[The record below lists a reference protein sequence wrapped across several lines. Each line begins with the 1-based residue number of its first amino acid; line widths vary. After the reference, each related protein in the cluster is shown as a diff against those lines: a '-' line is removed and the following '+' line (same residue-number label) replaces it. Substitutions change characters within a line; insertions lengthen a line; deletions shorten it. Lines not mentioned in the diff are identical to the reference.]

1 MDEKP
6 KPNPE
11 WKPIPFTI
19 EFREPTAEEKAI
31 HEERRK
37 RNDEFKAKVLA
48 LSKEERIIYEALNDT
63 VDRLYG
69 AGVDVSYFPDGAYD
83 VLIEVSKEL
92 AAKLD

>member
-1 MDEKP
+1 MLK
-6 KPNPE
+6 
-11 WKPIPFTI
+11 I
-19 EFREPTAEEKAI
+19 EFRELTAEEKVAYEAR
-31 HEERRK
+31 HK
-37 RNDEFKAKVLA
+37 RNEEFRARVLA
-48 LSKEERIIYEALNDT
+48 LSGKERIIYEALNDT